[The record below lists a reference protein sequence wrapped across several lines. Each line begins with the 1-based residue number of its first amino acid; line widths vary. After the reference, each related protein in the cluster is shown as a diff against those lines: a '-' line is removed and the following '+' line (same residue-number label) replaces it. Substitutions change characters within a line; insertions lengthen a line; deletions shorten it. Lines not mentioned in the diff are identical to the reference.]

1 MANVLNPVDVYTI
14 VNTMSKNMFGS
25 QAIQAVDTS
34 SFVTVG
40 ETMMR
45 SGVEN
50 TLNALGLVVGRTI
63 VAVRPYD
70 AKFSLSEYDDS
81 SWGAIQRKISY
92 YWDGCEQA
100 GDWNTTTNADQLKDG
115 QSVDHYK
122 IRKRY
127 PLEVRFAGLKVLEKS
142 YTTWLYQL
150 ERAFKS
156 EAEFSAF
163 FVGQVTQVRNE
174 LAMIKEAENR
184 AQVLNQIGAIHNV
197 GSAKQKVNLTKEFNT
212 AKGTSYTSAQLRND
226 YLKDFTAFFI
236 ARLKNDMDMLTNNT
250 DVYHLT
256 PAKQDDSGNTL
267 TLLRHT
273 PMADQRL
280 YLYKPLLRDVE
291 TMVMP
296 SIFNDQ
302 YLKAPQYEGVMYWQ
316 SPSSPAAVS
325 VTPNQLDAAT
335 GQSKTGDAVSLDY
348 VVGLL
353 YDKDAMGTHYCID
366 RVLTTPVNAKG
377 AYYDTYYHWGKD
389 YQADMTENCI
399 LYYMADDEV

>member
-1 MANVLNPVDVYTI
+1 MANVLNPVDVYTV

-63 VAVRPYD
+63 VGVRPYD
-70 AKFSLSEYDDS
+70 AKFRLSEYDDS

-115 QSVDHYK
+115 QSIDHYK

-150 ERAFKS
+150 ERAFKT

-197 GSAKQKVNLTKEFNT
+197 GGARQKVNLTKAYNT
-212 AKGTSYTSAQLRND
+212 KKGTSYTSDQLRNEH
-226 YLKDFTAFFI
+226 LGDFTAFFI
-236 ARLKNDMDMLTNNT
+236 STLKNDMDLMTDNN
-250 DVYHLT
+250 DLYHLT
-256 PAKQDDSGNTL
+256 PVKQDDSGNTL

-280 YLYKPLLRDVE
+280 YLFKPLLRDVE

-296 SIFNDQ
+296 AIFNDQ

-316 SPSSPAAVS
+316 SPNSPAAVS
-325 VTPNQLDAAT
+325 VTPNQLDVTT
-335 GQSKTGDAVSLDY
+335 GQSKTGEAVSLDY

-353 YDKDAMGTHYCID
+353 YDKDAMGTHYYVD

-399 LYYMADDEV
+399 LYYMADEV